1 MKRHKTTALVLLFAL
16 FVALAVGCA
25 ATNSGGNTSD
35 DPRSIHNELEEI
47 RSDINNTQ
55 EWLKGSKAELQIE
68 DSQDLRNEI
77 RRLEMDLYELRAR
90 ERALEERLQE
100 LEAAGGQ

>member
-1 MKRHKTTALVLLFAL
+1 MRRYKTTAVVVLFAL
-16 FVALAVGCA
+16 FAVLAAGCA
-25 ATNSGGNTSD
+25 ATNSSGNVPD
-35 DPRSIHNELEEI
+35 DPQSIRNELEEI

-77 RRLEMDLYELRAR
+77 RKLEMDLYELRAR
-90 ERALEERLQE
+90 ERALNERLQE
-100 LEAAGGQ
+100 LGATGNQ